1 MSFKINRIKTE
12 TERYSNNPEWLND
25 FTKSANFIDRI
36 RERKDLKQEEK
47 FATIEEKMA
56 DIKLRIGYGNSVDT
70 VIKSASCGCE
80 MKNKC
85 DCPQTMGCGCGKDS
99 CDICSTSTFDDN
111 EVNMMVSILKYIL
124 GILNEFPSML
134 PAQVLN
140 MCRRDISGFDESKF
154 SRKKIEDFINKNRN
168 LSGLQQN
175 MVESY
180 IPLTESH
187 DFGEDIDNPFE

>member
-1 MSFKINRIKTE
+1 
-12 TERYSNNPEWLND
+12 
-25 FTKSANFIDRI
+25 
-36 RERKDLKQEEK
+36 
-47 FATIEEKMA
+47 
-56 DIKLRIGYGNSVDT
+56 
-70 VIKSASCGCE
+70 